1 MNKQNLPL
9 RIGVGIIL
17 LNNKN
22 QVFVGKRKDNPGDKW
37 QMPQGGV
44 DEGENF
50 IKAMR
55 RELYEETSI
64 KNIKIIK
71 EITKT
76 YEYKL
81 PENLIG
87 IIWKGKYRGQK
98 QKWFVVKFLGNDS
111 EININTKNPEFI
123 EWKWVSIDLLPDLI
137 VLFKKHVYETVLTEL
152 KKILN

>member
-1 MNKQNLPL
+1 MDHKILPL
-9 RIGVGIIL
+9 RTGVGIVV
-17 LNNKN
+17 LNSQNK
-22 QVFVGKRKDNPGDKW
+22 VFVGKRIDNPFDKW

-44 DEGENF
+44 DFEEPLLL
-50 IKAMR
+50 AMK
-55 RELYEETSI
+55 RELLEETSI
-64 KNIKIIK
+64 KNIKVLK
-71 EITKT
+71 EFDQWLE
-76 YEYKL
+76 YEL
-81 PENLIG
+81 PENLVG
-87 IIWKGKYRGQK
+87 KIWKGKYRGQK